1 MTLPKLFTQGAV
13 YVKNS
18 DYMDSDPVKC
28 DSWHFGIPFKF
39 KQTLY

>member
-1 MTLPKLFTQGAV
+1 MTMTLPKLFTQGAV

-28 DSWHFGIPFKF
+28 DS
-39 KQTLY
+39 